1 MNRNAF
7 FLALL
12 MPFIFNRGKNWNKFF
27 MWSLLRKGIWGKKNL
42 KVIFFLSWNLVLSK
56 CLKISGSPVSKNNY
70 SQPSGCCGSFHF
82 ICSKERGILPNPQ
95 MYKSTLISFS
105 SHFFSALDLQG
116 FLTQRFSSSV
126 GRQPFFFFFFFFRR
140 AFWVI
145 LDESNFGS
153 CYYVG
158 FLVTVQFWFPL

>member
-1 MNRNAF
+1 M
-7 FLALL
+7 
-12 MPFIFNRGKNWNKFF
+12 
-27 MWSLLRKGIWGKKNL
+27 
-42 KVIFFLSWNLVLSK
+42 LSK

-105 SHFFSALDLQG
+105 SHFFIALDLHG

-126 GRQPFFFFFFFFRR
+126 GRQVPPPPFSFFFFFPRGH
-140 AFWVI
+140 
-145 LDESNFGS
+145 FGS
-153 CYYVG
+153 FLMKETSVHAIMLVSWFTFGSFSGGHTKEKNVG
-158 FLVTVQFWFPL
+158 KYIGLLDCCVPFHFSTNSS

>member
-1 MNRNAF
+1 M
-7 FLALL
+7 
-12 MPFIFNRGKNWNKFF
+12 
-27 MWSLLRKGIWGKKNL
+27 
-42 KVIFFLSWNLVLSK
+42 LSK

-105 SHFFSALDLQG
+105 SHFFITLDLHG

-126 GRQPFFFFFFFFRR
+126 GRQVPPPPFFFFSFLFSRR

-145 LDESNFGS
+145 LDERNFSS

-158 FLVTVQFWFPL
+158 FLVHFWVILWRTHKREKCWQVHWISGLLCSFSF